1 MAKNINNN
9 QKWVSSLL
17 VFIIIIAI
25 SIFAPWE
32 DVYQKAGL
40 KTDSNIDNYP
50 LSVHFIDVGQGD
62 CIFIKIGDNTM
73 LIDSGEKNNDKKI
86 IKYLRNNGVDRVDY
100 IIATHPHSDHIG
112 AMETI
117 IESFEI
123 KNVIMPRLSE
133 QNMPTTKGYENF
145 LIAVKNSGAN
155 VIAATPFN
163 EYEFGDAN
171 FAILS
176 PSNQSKNLNNMSV
189 VIKLSFGDTSFLFTG
204 DAESQVEQELIS
216 SGYDIRSNVLKMG
229 HHGSNTSNTERFLQA
244 VNPSFSVISCGKD
257 NSYGHPH
264 EEVVE
269 LLNKYDINYKR
280 TDKNGIIVVGS
291 DGSNLTYITERE
303 LA

>member
-1 MAKNINNN
+1 MVKNINNN

-32 DVYQKAGL
+32 DAYQKAGL

-73 LIDSGEKNNDKKI
+73 LIDSGEKNNDEKI

>member
-1 MAKNINNN
+1 MVKDIRNNKN
-9 QKWVSSLL
+9 WLVSL
-17 VFIIIIAI
+17 VVFVAIITI

-32 DVYQKAGL
+32 DVYQKVGL
-40 KTDSNIDNYP
+40 KTDSDIENYP

-62 CIFIKIGDNTM
+62 CIFIKLGDSTM
-73 LIDSGEKNNDKKI
+73 LIDSGEKNNDEKI
-86 IKYLRNNGVDRVDY
+86 IKYLRNNGVVKIDY
-100 IIATHPHSDHIG
+100 IVTTHPHSDHIG
-112 AMETI
+112 AMPSI
-117 IESFEI
+117 IENFNV
-123 KNVIMPRLSE
+123 KNIIMPRLSE

-163 EYEFGDAN
+163 EYELRDAN

-176 PSNQSKNLNNMSV
+176 PANQSKNLNNMSI

-204 DAESQVEQELIS
+204 DAESQIEQELLS
-216 SGYDIRSNVLKMG
+216 SGYDIRSNVLKLG

-244 VNPSFSVISCGKD
+244 VNPSFSIISCGKD

-280 TDKNGIIVVGS
+280 TDENGTIVVGS

>member
-1 MAKNINNN
+1 MVKNINNN

-32 DVYQKAGL
+32 DAYQKAGL

-73 LIDSGEKNNDKKI
+73 LIDSGEKNNDEKI

-280 TDKNGIIVVGS
+280 TDKNGTIVVGS

>member
-1 MAKNINNN
+1 MVKNINNN

-32 DVYQKAGL
+32 DAYQKAGL

-73 LIDSGEKNNDKKI
+73 LIDSGEKNNDEKI

-133 QNMPTTKGYENF
+133 QNMPTTKGYEKF

>member
-32 DVYQKAGL
+32 DAYQKAGL

-73 LIDSGEKNNDKKI
+73 LIDSGEKNNDEKI

>member
-32 DVYQKAGL
+32 DAYQKAGL

-73 LIDSGEKNNDKKI
+73 LIDSGEKNNDEKI

-123 KNVIMPRLSE
+123 KNVIMPRLLE
-133 QNMPTTKGYENF
+133 QNMPTTKGYEKF

>member
-32 DVYQKAGL
+32 DAYQKAGL

-73 LIDSGEKNNDKKI
+73 LIDSGEKNNDEKI

-269 LLNKYDINYKR
+269 LLNKYDLNYKR

>member
-1 MAKNINNN
+1 MAKDINNN
-9 QKWVSSLL
+9 QKWISSLL
-17 VFIIIIAI
+17 IFIIIIAI

-32 DVYQKAGL
+32 DAYQKVGL

-62 CIFIKIGDNTM
+62 CIFIKLGDNTM
-73 LIDSGEKNNDKKI
+73 LIDSGEKNNDEKI
-86 IKYLRNNGVDRVDY
+86 IKYLRNNGVDKIDY
-100 IIATHPHSDHIG
+100 IVTTHPHSDHIG
-112 AMETI
+112 AMGTI

-176 PSNQSKNLNNMSV
+176 PSNQSNNLNNMSV

-204 DAESQVEQELIS
+204 DAESQIEQELLS
-216 SGYDIRSNVLKMG
+216 SGYDIRSNVLKLG
-229 HHGSNTSNTERFLQA
+229 HHGSNTSSTERFLQA

-280 TDKNGIIVVGS
+280 TDKNGTIVVGS
-291 DGSNLTYITERE
+291 DGSNLTYIIERE

>member
-32 DVYQKAGL
+32 DAYQKAGL

-73 LIDSGEKNNDKKI
+73 LIDSGEKNNDEKI

-133 QNMPTTKGYENF
+133 QNMPTTKGYEKF